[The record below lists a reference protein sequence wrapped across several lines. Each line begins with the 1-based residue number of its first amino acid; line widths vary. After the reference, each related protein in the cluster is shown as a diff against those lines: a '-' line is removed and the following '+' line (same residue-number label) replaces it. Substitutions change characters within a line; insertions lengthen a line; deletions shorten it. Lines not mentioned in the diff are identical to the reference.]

1 MVISFMFFTK
11 YNLVNKYDLPLEDEN
26 GKISIDF
33 KTFME
38 MMTDNIITN
47 RKAFGREATT
57 YESGKSYVYNF
68 YIQKHQLLLVFF
80 VLLNNNC
87 ILIRYS

>member
-1 MVISFMFFTK
+1 M
-11 YNLVNKYDLPLEDEN
+11 PLEDEN

-57 YESGKSYVYNF
+57 YESGKLYVYKM
-68 YIQKHQLLLVFF
+68 YI
-80 VLLNNNC
+80 
-87 ILIRYS
+87 